1 MQACRATRWIF
12 ALAVVAGCASPE
24 RADFVGGSTGAGA
37 KWFCEMA
44 KDGGWH
50 CVQDPSLVANPR
62 PSRFPERVAQP
73 AIVEQRSP
81 SAAPIPG
88 APLASQTAQE
98 PLPALLYQQL
108 AYQPEDPV
116 ALIDLPESFYVIQL
130 VALRSEAELEAFV
143 TDHGL
148 PLLSGAL
155 VEKDGDLWFVLLAGV
170 YEDLDTAQRAL
181 VSLPENL
188 MAMNPWLRPMASLRK
203 AMLRA
208 KDL

>member
-24 RADFVGGSTGAGA
+24 RAEFVGGASAAGA

-62 PSRFPERVAQP
+62 PSRFPRP
-73 AIVEQRSP
+73 TIVEQRSL
-81 SAAPIPG
+81 SGAPIPG

-98 PLPALLYQQL
+98 PLPAPLYQQL
-108 AYQPEDPV
+108 AYQPDDPV

-130 VALRSEAELEAFV
+130 VALRNEAEVDAFV

-170 YEDLDTAQRAL
+170 YEDLDTAQQAL

-188 MAMNPWLRPMASLRK
+188 MAMSPWLRPMASLRK

-208 KDL
+208 EDLLTTP